1 MDKKFKFS
9 EQSTKAKILYL
20 AVIAI
25 LTVTAIVIAIASAAN
40 KAEKPDTENNPP
52 ITDGTGNESGSDE
65 SGEEEKKP
73 EATLFSYPI
82 EGEVA
87 KGHSTDVPVF
97 SETLGDFR
105 VHTGVDISAEEGM
118 QVQAAADGTVTKV
131 YYDPFLGQTVELTH
145 TEGVTSR
152 YSNLDKEV
160 SVKVGDS
167 VNCGDVIGTVGD
179 TSLSELA
186 DEVHLHFEINVNGV
200 GVDPIKYI
208 AEHK

>member
-40 KAEKPDTENNPP
+40 KADSPIVGDNPP
-52 ITDGTGNESGSDE
+52 VTDGTGNEGGDSGT
-65 SGEEEKKP
+65 GEEEKKP
-73 EATLFSYPI
+73 EATLFAYPI

-97 SETLGDFR
+97 SATLGDFR
-105 VHTGVDISAEEGM
+105 VHTGVDIGAEEGM
-118 QVQAAADGTVTKV
+118 SVMAAADGTVSKV
-131 YYDPFLGQTVELTH
+131 FYDPFLGQTVELTH
-145 TEGVTSR
+145 EGGVTSR
-152 YSNLDKEV
+152 YSNLEKEV

-167 VNCGDVIGTVGD
+167 VKRGDVIGTVGD

-186 DEVHLHFEINVNGV
+186 DEVHLHFEITVNGI
-200 GVDPIKYI
+200 GVDPVTYI